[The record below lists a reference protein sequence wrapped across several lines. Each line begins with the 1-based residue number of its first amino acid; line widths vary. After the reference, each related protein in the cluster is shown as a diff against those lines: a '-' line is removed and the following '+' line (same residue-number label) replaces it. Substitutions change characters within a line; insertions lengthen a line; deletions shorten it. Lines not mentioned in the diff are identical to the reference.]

1 MKTLALIVPPS
12 PPDGADDAFPALLA
26 EALRGD
32 FACTLITRAERAAAL
47 PRCAEAAPSYTQR
60 SYRAFRSAQEG
71 ASGRFDAALA
81 TDGLHPWALAA
92 LDGTTAARKLVYLRA
107 LPEDYLLPEDRTF
120 FAERFAG
127 MAAVLCEN
135 EEIRADFDRLFPELA
150 GKSRVLCPPPDPVR
164 CRRLAAAPCAE
175 QWDRS
180 TADVLAVCRLDS
192 ASDVQ
197 KLPRLAAAWKRRRP
211 ELRWHIAGDGAWRD
225 WLIREIVL
233 ADVCDEVELTDAGEN
248 AAPLIAQANAYLA
261 LADVGDTE
269 AEGMARAM
277 GKPVLHFPPTDEQL
291 SAIAACVGRAVFPEW
306 ADRQALLDLFSE
318 EERI

>member
-92 LDGTTAARKLVYLRA
+92 LDGTTAARKLVYRRA

-120 FAERFAG
+120 FA
-127 MAAVLCEN
+127 
-135 EEIRADFDRLFPELA
+135 
-150 GKSRVLCPPPDPVR
+150 
-164 CRRLAAAPCAE
+164 
-175 QWDRS
+175 
-180 TADVLAVCRLDS
+180 
-192 ASDVQ
+192 
-197 KLPRLAAAWKRRRP
+197 
-211 ELRWHIAGDGAWRD
+211 
-225 WLIREIVL
+225 
-233 ADVCDEVELTDAGEN
+233 
-248 AAPLIAQANAYLA
+248 
-261 LADVGDTE
+261 
-269 AEGMARAM
+269 
-277 GKPVLHFPPTDEQL
+277 
-291 SAIAACVGRAVFPEW
+291 
-306 ADRQALLDLFSE
+306 
-318 EERI
+318 